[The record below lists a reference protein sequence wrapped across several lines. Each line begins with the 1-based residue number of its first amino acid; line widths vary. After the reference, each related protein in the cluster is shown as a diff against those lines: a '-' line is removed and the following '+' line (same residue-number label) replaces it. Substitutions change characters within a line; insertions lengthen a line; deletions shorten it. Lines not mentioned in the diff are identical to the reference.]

1 LFADSTRRQE
11 QIMTEILGAVGLI
24 AFATSSLAI
33 GVRLLLLGRR
43 TRGVP
48 ELAIGLGFV
57 IGCVVGYVP
66 ETIVLSSDFVSPER
80 EAAVLAVTQ
89 VAIRLAAI
97 SVLVFTRSV
106 FRPREAW
113 AKGFAAMLVVA
124 LAMSWFAF
132 PYTRI
137 YAESS
142 RDLFWYDF
150 FAVARSLA
158 LAWGAAESLSYYAK
172 SRRRMRLGLA
182 EALVTNRFLLWGI
195 GLASLTLLM
204 ASTLLAS
211 LAGVDPTVSGWVLL
225 ESFAGLV
232 GASTLWLTFFPTKAY
247 KAFVER
253 RAARAQQS

>member
-1 LFADSTRRQE
+1 
-11 QIMTEILGAVGLI
+11 MTEMLGAVGLI
-24 AFATSSLAI
+24 AFAVSSLAV
-33 GVRLLLLGRR
+33 GVRLLMLGRR
-43 TRGVP
+43 TRGIP
-48 ELAIGLGFV
+48 ELAVGLGFV

-66 ETIVLSSDFVSPER
+66 ETVVLSTDFMSPER
-80 EAAVLAVTQ
+80 EATVLAVTQ

-97 SVLVFTRSV
+97 SVLVFTRYV
-106 FRPREAW
+106 FRAREAW
-113 AKGFAAMLVVA
+113 AKGFAFLLVVA
-124 LAMSWFAF
+124 LAMSWVAF
-132 PYTRI
+132 PSTRI

-158 LAWGAAESLSYYAK
+158 VAWGATESLIYYAK

-195 GLASLTLLM
+195 GLVSLTLLM

-211 LAGVDPTVSGWVLL
+211 AMGVDPAVSGWVLF

-232 GASTLWLTFFPTKAY
+232 GASTLWLTFFPSKAY

-253 RAARAQQS
+253 RAARAQRS